1 MFRSA
6 LPRPRLP
13 PSCWPHPPQRSRAA
27 RRPTCHAP
35 GGLRSPSNGPR
46 GPRGSP
52 LEILDTVRTLD
63 DGSLPALTN
72 GTRRRLDSKR
82 LRRLLLKHEIA
93 APAARLLFCFSGL
106 GGRRDSLRYRKTAT
120 FRSHFEQAERQ

>member
-1 MFRSA
+1 M
-6 LPRPRLP
+6 
-13 PSCWPHPPQRSRAA
+13 
-27 RRPTCHAP
+27 
-35 GGLRSPSNGPR
+35 
-46 GPRGSP
+46 
-52 LEILDTVRTLD
+52 RTLD
-63 DGSLPALTN
+63 DGSLPALSN